1 MSKFETYFD
10 QYASLAV
17 KVGVNIQQG
26 QTLVINATLNA
37 ADFVR
42 KVAEKAYEAGAKN
55 VHVEW
60 SDEAL
65 TRIKYDMAPD
75 EAFKEYPMWKAKGYE
90 ELAEQGAAF
99 MSIKPSNPDLLKG
112 VDPQRI
118 SDANKVAGEAMKT
131 YRQYAMSDKISWCV
145 IAVPSPEWA
154 AKVFPDLPEAEQ
166 MNALW
171 DAIFRATRA
180 DLSDPVQAWEQH
192 LQTLNEKMEYLN
204 EKRYRKLHYKAPGTD
219 LTIEL
224 PEKHLWVSGGSV
236 NEKGDRFVANIPTEE
251 VFTAPAKDGVNGVVR
266 STKPLSYSG
275 NLIENFELKFENGR
289 VVDCSAE
296 SGEEILK
303 RLLDTDEGA
312 RRLGEVALVPH
323 QSPIS
328 QSELIFFNTLFDEN
342 ASNHI
347 ALGQGYAFCIDD
359 GKTMKPEELEQQGL
373 NQSITHVDFM
383 IGSADMDIDGET
395 ADGRLEPVFRKG
407 NWAF

>member
-1 MSKFETYFD
+1 MSDFEQKFD
-10 QYASLAV
+10 RYADLAV
-17 KVGVNIQQG
+17 KVGVNIQKG
-26 QTLVINATLNA
+26 QTLVINATLDA

-60 SDEAL
+60 TDETL

-118 SDANKVAGEAMKT
+118 ADANKAAGEAMKN
-131 YRQYAMSDKISWCV
+131 YRQYVMADKISWCV

-154 AKVFPDLPEAEQ
+154 AKVFPDLPKSEQ
-166 MNALW
+166 MPALW
-171 DAIFRATRA
+171 DAIFKATRA
-180 DLSDPVQAWEQH
+180 DLEDPVQAWEQH

-204 EKRYRKLHYKAPGTD
+204 KKRFRKLHFKAPGTD
-219 LTIEL
+219 LTIAL
-224 PEKHLWVSGGSV
+224 PEKHIWMSGGSI
-236 NEKGDRFVANIPTEE
+236 NDEGRRFVANIPTEE
-251 VFTAPAKDGVNGVVR
+251 VFTAPDKDGVNGVVR

-275 NLIENFELKFENGR
+275 NLIDNFELKFENGR
-289 VVDCSAE
+289 VVDFSAE
-296 SGEEILK
+296 TGEEILK
-303 RLLDTDEGA
+303 RLLETDDGA
-312 RRLGEVALVPH
+312 SRLGEVALVPH
-323 QSPIS
+323 HSPIS
-328 QSELIFFNTLFDEN
+328 QSELIFYNTLFDEN

-347 ALGQGYAFCIDD
+347 ALGQGYAFCIDG
-359 GKTMKPEELEQQGL
+359 GKTMTPEQLEKEGV

-395 ADGRLEPVFRKG
+395 ADGSLEPVFRKG

>member
-1 MSKFETYFD
+1 MT
-10 QYASLAV
+10 
-17 KVGVNIQQG
+17 
-26 QTLVINATLNA
+26 
-37 ADFVR
+37 
-42 KVAEKAYEAGAKN
+42 
-55 VHVEW
+55 
-60 SDEAL
+60 
-65 TRIKYDMAPD
+65 
-75 EAFKEYPMWKAKGYE
+75 
-90 ELAEQGAAF
+90 
-99 MSIKPSNPDLLKG
+99 IKPSNPDLLKG

-118 SDANKVAGEAMKT
+118 ADANKAAGEAMKT

-154 AKVFPDLPEAEQ
+154 AKVFPNLPASEQ
-166 MNALW
+166 VPALW
-171 DAIFRATRA
+171 EAIFRATRA
-180 DLSDPVQAWEQH
+180 DLDDPVQAWEQH
-192 LQTLNEKMEYLN
+192 LQTLNEKMDVLN
-204 EKRYRKLHYKAPGTD
+204 QKRYRKLHYKAPGTD

-275 NLIENFELKFENGR
+275 NTIENFELKFENGR

-296 SGEEILK
+296 VGEDILK
-303 RLLDTDEGA
+303 QLLDTDEGA

-328 QSELIFFNTLFDEN
+328 QSNLIFYNTLFDEN

-347 ALGQGYAFCIDD
+347 ALGQGYAFCIDG
-359 GKTMKPEELEQQGL
+359 GKTMKPEELKQQGL
-373 NQSITHVDFM
+373 NESITHVDFM
-383 IGSADMDIDGET
+383 IGSAEMDIDGET
-395 ADGRLEPVFRKG
+395 ADGQLEPVFRKG